1 MDRAL
6 PFIIGTVATVS
17 GLALAVMV
25 FLAWQPCAGVGLPV
39 TGETAPAC
47 AAIAH
52 AAPTGWVGALWPFAL
67 IATLY
72 AAFRAVAT
80 HWTAGTIAA
89 VPVLVLLAIA
99 EPRRRVDAAGPPSD
113 DGRRAAVDGIAH
125 GTRAAARRAADL
137 VDRAAPRRDAPARCP
152 ARAAR
157 ASLSAGPDVS
167 RRGAR
172 TPRARRRPRGRRR

>member
-99 EPRRRVDAAGPPSD
+99 ANPAVESTLLGLRATTAGEPPWTGSLTALVLLLAGLLISSTVPRRVA
-113 DGRRAAVDGIAH
+113 
-125 GTRAAARRAADL
+125 T
-137 VDRAAPRRDAPARCP
+137 
-152 ARAAR
+152 
-157 ASLSAGPDVS
+157 
-167 RRGAR
+167 
-172 TPRARRRPRGRRR
+172 RRPGAQRVRLVQA